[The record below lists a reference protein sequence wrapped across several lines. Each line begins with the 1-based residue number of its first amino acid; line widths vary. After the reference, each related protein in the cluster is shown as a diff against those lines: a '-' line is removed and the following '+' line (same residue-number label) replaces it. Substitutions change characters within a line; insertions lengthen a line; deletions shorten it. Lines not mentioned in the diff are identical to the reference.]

1 MKHRSILAVAIV
13 GIAGVI
19 ISAQSSIAAT
29 PAKTKL
35 LWSDNFKGTAGS
47 PPNSKYWNIELGDGS
62 AQNIPGWGNG
72 ERELY
77 TKSAPALTG
86 DPTTGLA
93 ITASRPPSTDQPLCY
108 YGPCDWY
115 SGKIDTAKKV
125 SFQYGLIEA
134 RIKMAP
140 GGGTWPAFWLLGDSI
155 LNKTAW
161 PNCGEI
167 DIVETEGNN
176 PLDVLG
182 TIHGPGYSGGSA
194 KTDTTY
200 ATTDLSTGYHTY
212 GVLWL
217 PNKISWLFDGK
228 VYFSQSKSDV
238 TPNAWPFNN
247 KFYMILDLAMG
258 GNLGGDID
266 PSINSSTMDVQ
277 WIHYSSVNGQG
288 KVSFN

>member
-1 MKHRSILAVAIV
+1 MKHRSFLAIALI
-13 GIAGVI
+13 GIAGLVI
-19 ISAQSSIAAT
+19 STQTSLAAT
-29 PAKTKL
+29 PVKTKL
-35 LWSDNFKGTAGS
+35 LWSETFKGTAGS
-47 PPNSKYWNIELGDGS
+47 PPSSKYWNIELGDGS

-77 TKSAPALTG
+77 TKTAPALVDG
-86 DPTTGLA
+86 ADAGLA
-93 ITASRPPSTDQPLCY
+93 ITASRPPSSDQPLCY

-140 GGGTWPAFWLLGDSI
+140 GGGTWPAFWLLGTSI

-200 ATTDLSTGYHTY
+200 AKDDLSLDYHTY

-217 PNKISWLFDGK
+217 PNKISWLLDGK
-228 VYFSQSKSDV
+228 VYFTQTKSDV
-238 TPNAWPFNN
+238 SPNAWPFNN

-266 PSINSSTMDVQ
+266 PSIDSTTMNVQ

-288 KVSFN
+288 KVTFN